1 MSNKKLQESEYE
13 TYFNTL
19 SKGMKGGTAELE
31 VMAVSIMDREQTDWI
46 PFYGISYD
54 PSEKTIS
61 IISEFI
67 DHHIKNPTEI
77 NVQEG
82 EKGVE
87 SVEINGGDGY
97 THRVKFKNPI
107 AL

>member
-13 TYFNTL
+13 GYFNSL
-19 SKGMKGGTAELE
+19 SKGMKDEAAEIE
-31 VMAVSIMDREQTDWI
+31 VMAVSIMDRELTDWI
-46 PFYGISYD
+46 PFFGISYD

-77 NVQEG
+77 TVQEG
-82 EKGVE
+82 DKGVE
-87 SVEINGGDGY
+87 SIEINGGDGY
-97 THRVKFKNPI
+97 THRIKFKNPI